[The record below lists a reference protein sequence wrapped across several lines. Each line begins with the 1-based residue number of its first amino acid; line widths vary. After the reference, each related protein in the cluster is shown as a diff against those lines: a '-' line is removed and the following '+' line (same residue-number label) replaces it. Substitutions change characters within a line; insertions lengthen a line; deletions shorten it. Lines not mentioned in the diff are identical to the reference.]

1 MKQAGLFLGVA
12 LLVAACSAPAPVE
25 TVPDASAPAAGL
37 SEPGRSVKSEMDA
50 LDRVEDTCGLD
61 ALKPYL
67 GKQASD
73 IPADV
78 LPERSR
84 IVGPDTQVT
93 MDYVP
98 TRVNVLT
105 DEAGMVIGLKCG

>member
-1 MKQAGLFLGVA
+1 MKQAGFFLGVA
-12 LLVAACSAPAPVE
+12 LLVAACAAPEPVE
-25 TVPDASAPAAGL
+25 TVADTSAPAAEV
-37 SEPGRSVKSEMDA
+37 SEPDHSVKPEMDI

-67 GKQASD
+67 GQQAGD

>member
-1 MKQAGLFLGVA
+1 MKQAVLFLGVV
-12 LLVAACSAPAPVE
+12 LLVAACAAPQTVE
-25 TVPDASAPAAGL
+25 TVPESSAPAAEV
-37 SEPGRSVKSEMDA
+37 SEPGRNVKPEMDP

-67 GKQASD
+67 GQQASD
-73 IPADV
+73 IPMEV

-98 TRVNVLT
+98 TRLNVLN
-105 DEAGMVIGLKCG
+105 DETGMVIGLKCG